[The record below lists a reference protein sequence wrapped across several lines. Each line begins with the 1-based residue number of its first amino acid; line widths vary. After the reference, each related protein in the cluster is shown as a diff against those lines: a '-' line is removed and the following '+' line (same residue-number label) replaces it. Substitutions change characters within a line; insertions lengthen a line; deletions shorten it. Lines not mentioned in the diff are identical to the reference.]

1 MPSTR
6 HTSPLLR
13 YGVAVLAVGVA
24 FAIKLLLDPLI
35 VQGTPFLLIFGAI
48 MVSASY
54 GGLGPGLLAT
64 FTGGLAADYFFL
76 PPTGSLSGFS
86 LETMPLLVF
95 FLEGTLVCLLTEV
108 LRAARSRAEGSA
120 LEAEHQRERLRRNEE
135 HFRSLVEGMRNY
147 AIFTLD
153 PKGRVASWNAGAERL
168 EGYSSEEVV
177 GEHFSMFF
185 TEEDVISG
193 RPERLLEAAGE
204 GRTEEENWFVR
215 KDGSRFW
222 AGTILTALH
231 DDEGELR
238 GFSEVTQNITEKKEA
253 ERLRKEAENRLR
265 TLVEHVPVI
274 TYTAQIGGDH
284 ALTYVSPQIKRVL
297 GYSPGEM
304 VADPDL
310 WTKMLHPHDRRWV
323 LAENRRTGE
332 TGDPFALEY
341 RMFAR
346 NGSVVWLRDEATLVR
361 DEEGNPLRWQGF
373 MLDITKRKKAEER
386 LREREELYR
395 NVVEQA
401 AENIFLFDPYTG
413 QILEANASFHQS
425 LGYEAEEL
433 RRLTLYDIVAHDRE
447 SIDRNIR
454 LVLEEGRHA
463 IGERRYRRKDGSLI
477 DVEVNAGAIA
487 YGGRPALCVVA
498 HDVTQRKEAEEA
510 LRRSL
515 DALLALYET
524 GQILSSS
531 LEREEIGSR
540 LLEVVRRV
548 SNLTAAVISVPDEK
562 GELSIWRSSGLDGL
576 WRQARFD
583 PEALSARRKVLETG
597 EHQLLRL
604 RRPEDPQE
612 ERNLVSMNLPLLVRD
627 RVIGVLEAYG
637 TDALGE
643 AGAENLY
650 SLANQAASALE
661 NARLY
666 AELAERENQLR
677 RLVGKLIM
685 AQEEERRRVAYD
697 VHDGLAQTAAAAHQ
711 HLQLFARH
719 NPPGSASGQEEL
731 DEALELVREV
741 VGEARQVIH
750 DLRPTVLDDFGLA
763 AAVRLQVQTLR
774 SEGLEISLE
783 EALGDERLPPEV
795 ETTLFRVI
803 QEALTNVR
811 KHARASTVRVVLD
824 HPGRAVRLQVT
835 DDGRGFEPDEATR
848 SNGPGER
855 VGLSGMRERL
865 SLLGGRFE
873 AHSELGSGT
882 TVTAEVELPTNREDS
897 DHAV

>member
-1 MPSTR
+1 
-6 HTSPLLR
+6 
-13 YGVAVLAVGVA
+13 
-24 FAIKLLLDPLI
+24 
-35 VQGTPFLLIFGAI
+35 
-48 MVSASY
+48 
-54 GGLGPGLLAT
+54 
-64 FTGGLAADYFFL
+64 
-76 PPTGSLSGFS
+76 
-86 LETMPLLVF
+86 
-95 FLEGTLVCLLTEV
+95 
-108 LRAARSRAEGSA
+108 
-120 LEAEHQRERLRRNEE
+120 
-135 HFRSLVEGMRNY
+135 
-147 AIFTLD
+147 
-153 PKGRVASWNAGAERL
+153 
-168 EGYSSEEVV
+168 
-177 GEHFSMFF
+177 
-185 TEEDVISG
+185 
-193 RPERLLEAAGE
+193 
-204 GRTEEENWFVR
+204 
-215 KDGSRFW
+215 
-222 AGTILTALH
+222 
-231 DDEGELR
+231 
-238 GFSEVTQNITEKKEA
+238 
-253 ERLRKEAENRLR
+253 
-265 TLVEHVPVI
+265 
-274 TYTAQIGGDH
+274 
-284 ALTYVSPQIKRVL
+284 
-297 GYSPGEM
+297 
-304 VADPDL
+304 
-310 WTKMLHPHDRRWV
+310 
-323 LAENRRTGE
+323 
-332 TGDPFALEY
+332 
-341 RMFAR
+341 
-346 NGSVVWLRDEATLVR
+346 VVWLRDEATLVR
-361 DEEGNPLRWQGF
+361 DEEGNPIRWQGF

-873 AHSELGSGT
+873 AHSEPGSGT

>member
-1 MPSTR
+1 MPSVK
-6 HTSPLLR
+6 HTSPFLR
-13 YGVAVLAVGVA
+13 YGVTVLAVGVA

-35 VQGTPFLLIFGAI
+35 EQDVPFLLVFGAI
-48 MVSASY
+48 MVSAWY

-64 FTGGLAADYFFL
+64 VAAGLTTDYFFL
-76 PPTGSLSGFS
+76 DPKGTVSGFS
-86 LETMPLLVF
+86 LETVPLLVF
-95 FLEGTLVCLLTEV
+95 FLEGTLVCLLVEA
-108 LRAARSRAEGSA
+108 LRAARSRAEGST
-120 LEAEHQRERLRRNEE
+120 LEAERQREHLRRNEE

-153 PKGRVASWNAGAERL
+153 PKGRVGSWNAGAERL
-168 EGYSSEEVV
+168 EGYKSEEIV
-177 GEHFSMFF
+177 GEHFSVFF
-185 TEEDVISG
+185 TEEDVKSG
-193 RPERLLEAAGE
+193 RPERHLEAAAGE
-204 GRTEEENWFVR
+204 GRSEEEHWFVR
-215 KDGSRFW
+215 KDGSWFW

-238 GFSEVTQNITEKKEA
+238 GFSEVTQDITEKKEA
-253 ERLRKEAENRLR
+253 ERHLEEAEDRLR
-265 TLVEHVPVI
+265 TLVEHVPAI
-274 TYTAQIGGDH
+274 TYAGEVGGDH
-284 ALTYVSPQIKRVL
+284 ALAYVSPQIEEVL
-297 GYSPGEM
+297 GYSPGEVM
-304 VADPDL
+304 ADPDH

-323 LAENRRTGE
+323 LAEDRRTGE

-361 DEEGNPLRWQGF
+361 DEEGNPLHWQGF
-373 MLDITKRKKAEER
+373 MLDVTKRKKAEER
-386 LREREELYR
+386 LRESEELYR

-401 AENIFLFDPYTG
+401 AENIFLIDPYTG
-413 QILEANASFHQS
+413 HILQANASFYQS

-433 RRLTLYDIVAHDRE
+433 RRLTLYDIVAHDQE

-454 LVLEEGRHA
+454 RVLDRGRLS

-477 DVEVNAGAIA
+477 NVEVSTSAIA

-498 HDVTQRKEAEEA
+498 HDVTQRKMAEEA

-531 LEREEIGSR
+531 LEREKIGSR

-548 SNLTAAVISVPDEK
+548 SNLTAAVISIPDEK

-576 WRQARFD
+576 WRQARFA
-583 PEALSARRKVLETG
+583 PEALSARREVLESR
-597 EHQLLRL
+597 EHRLLRL
-604 RRPEDPQE
+604 RRPEDP
-612 ERNLVSMNLPLLVRD
+612 RGRRLVSLYLPLLVRD
-627 RVIGVLEAYG
+627 RLVGVLEAYG
-637 TDALGE
+637 PEALGE
-643 AGAENLY
+643 VGSETLI

-666 AELAERENQLR
+666 TELTERENQLR
-677 RLVGKLIM
+677 GLVGKLIM

-697 VHDGLAQTAAAAHQ
+697 VHDGLAQSAAAAHQ
-711 HLQLFARH
+711 HLQAFARH
-719 NPPGSASGQEEL
+719 NPPGSARGQEEL

-741 VGEARQVIH
+741 VGEAREVIH

-774 SEGLEISLE
+774 SEGLEVGLE

-795 ETTLFRVI
+795 ETTLFRVA

-811 KHARASTVRVVLD
+811 KHARAAAVHVLLD
-824 HPGRAVRLQVT
+824 RSGKAVRLMVR
-835 DDGRGFEPDEATR
+835 DEGRGFRPDEATR

-873 AHSELGSGT
+873 LQCEPGSGT
-882 TVTAEVELPTNREDS
+882 TVTAEVEVPMNREDS
-897 DHAV
+897 DDAG